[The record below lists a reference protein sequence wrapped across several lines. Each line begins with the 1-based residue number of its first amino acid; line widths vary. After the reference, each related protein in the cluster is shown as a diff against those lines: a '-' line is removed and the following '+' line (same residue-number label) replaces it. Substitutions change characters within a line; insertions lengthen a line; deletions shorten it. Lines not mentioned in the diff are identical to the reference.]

1 MASADLPDMPRD
13 HRKLAAFTLAD
24 DLALIVY
31 ESSNGFPTSERF
43 GLQAQL
49 RRAAVSIPTNIVEG
63 CGRES
68 ERDFLRFL
76 DIAFGSCREVAYLG
90 SLSTRLGFIDTES
103 SDRIDALSGRTAA
116 AIAKLRQALRA
127 T

>member
-1 MASADLPDMPRD
+1 MARD

-24 DLALIVY
+24 DLVLVVY
-31 ESSNGFPTSERF
+31 QSSTSHPASERY

-49 RRAAVSIPTNIVEG
+49 RRAAVSVPSNIVEG
-63 CGRES
+63 CGREG

-90 SLSTRLGFIDTES
+90 SLSTRLGFIDERS
-103 SDRIDALSGRTAA
+103 AERIDALTGRTAA
-116 AIAKLRQALRA
+116 AIAKLRQALRTA
-127 T
+127 